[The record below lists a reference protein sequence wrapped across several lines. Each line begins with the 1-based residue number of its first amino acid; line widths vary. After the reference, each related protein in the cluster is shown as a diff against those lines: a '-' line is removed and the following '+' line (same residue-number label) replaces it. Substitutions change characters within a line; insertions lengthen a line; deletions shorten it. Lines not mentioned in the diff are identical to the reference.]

1 MNDSNSGS
9 ETGSQSGS
17 SQDSRQGAIEGYS
30 SSSNFQ
36 SGRTPADAIDEA
48 PLIALAAGVAAG
60 ALIAA
65 LLPVTRQER
74 KLVKPVG
81 DRVSSA
87 ARGAADAA
95 RRVGSDKLR
104 ELGLTRDAVAEKVTE
119 AGRATAQAAI
129 GAVRDEGSS
138 R

>member
-1 MNDSNSGS
+1 MTDRNDRQS
-9 ETGSQSGS
+9 EIEVYGS
-17 SQDSRQGAIEGYS
+17 SSAVPP
-30 SSSNFQ
+30 
-36 SGRTPADAIDEA
+36 GRRPADAIDEA
-48 PLIALAAGVAAG
+48 PLVALAAGLAAG

-74 KLVKPVG
+74 KFARPVG
-81 DRVSSA
+81 ERVTTA

-95 RRVGSDKLR
+95 RRAGSDKLR
-104 ELGLTRDAVAEKVTE
+104 ELGLTPDAVAEKVTE

-129 GAVRDEGSS
+129 GAVRDEGGN

>member
-1 MNDSNSGS
+1 MSDRNSGS
-9 ETGSQSGS
+9 QTGSQSGS
-17 SQDSRQGAIEGYS
+17 SQDTRQGAIEGYS
-30 SSSNFQ
+30 ASRNAET
-36 SGRTPADAIDEA
+36 GRTPADTIDEA
-48 PLIALAAGVAAG
+48 PLIALAAGLAAG

-81 DRVSSA
+81 DRVSTA

-95 RRVGSDKLR
+95 RRAGSDKLR
-104 ELGLTRDAVAEKVTE
+104 ELGLTTDAVAKRVGE
-119 AGRATAQAAI
+119 AGRATAQAVI
-129 GAVRDEGSS
+129 GAVRDEAGN

>member
-1 MNDSNSGS
+1 MSDRNSAGT
-9 ETGSQSGS
+9 TGSQSGAY
-17 SQDSRQGAIEGYS
+17 DYDEFGSRS
-30 SSSNFQ
+30 
-36 SGRTPADAIDEA
+36 PADAIEEA

-74 KLVKPVG
+74 KFARPVG
-81 DRVSSA
+81 ERVTTA

-95 RRVGSDKLR
+95 KRAGSDKLR
-104 ELGLTRDAVAEKVTE
+104 ELGLTPDAVAEKVTE

-129 GAVRDEGSS
+129 GAVRDESSS

>member
-1 MNDSNSGS
+1 MTEYESD
-9 ETGSQSGS
+9 
-17 SQDSRQGAIEGYS
+17 YS
-30 SSSNFQ
+30 SRSP
-36 SGRTPADAIDEA
+36 TAAIDEA

-60 ALIAA
+60 ALVAA

-74 KLVKPVG
+74 RLAKPVG
-81 DRVSSA
+81 DRVTTA

-95 RRVGSDKLR
+95 KRAGSDKLR
-104 ELGLTRDAVAEKVTE
+104 ELGLTPDAVAEKVTE

-129 GAVRDEGSS
+129 GAVRDEAGN

>member
-1 MNDSNSGS
+1 MSDRNSAGS
-9 ETGSQSGS
+9 SGSQSGS
-17 SQDSRQGAIEGYS
+17 YDYDSDFRT
-30 SSSNFQ
+30 
-36 SGRTPADAIDEA
+36 RTPAEAIDEA
-48 PLIALAAGVAAG
+48 PLVALAAGVAAG

-74 KLVKPVG
+74 RLVKPVG
-81 DRVSSA
+81 DRVTSA

-95 RRVGSDKLR
+95 KRTASDKLR
-104 ELGLTRDAVAEKVTE
+104 ELGLTPDAVAEKVTE

-129 GAVRDEGSS
+129 GAVRDEPGT